1 MKNYLVFS
9 MAALLIG
16 ASSCST
22 KQQEKAAEGF
32 TGAPGEVKLITL
44 DPGHFH
50 AALVQKVSYPQV
62 SKDVYVYAPTGFD
75 VEEHLKRIEGFNT
88 RAENPTEWN
97 EIVYTGPDFLEKML
111 AEKKGNVMVQ
121 AGNNGKKTEYI
132 KKTLEAGINV
142 LSDKPMAIDSRNFKL
157 LEECFEIAKQ
167 KDVLLYDIMTER
179 NEITTMLQ
187 RELSTIPAVYG
198 EQLPGTPEEPAIVK
212 ESVHHLFK
220 LVDNKPLT
228 RPVWYFDV
236 NQQGEGIVDVTT
248 HLVDLVQW
256 EAFPNQIID
265 YKTDIEL
272 LDANRW
278 ATPISREEF
287 KQVTATE
294 PYPEFLQKDVKNDT
308 LQLFCNGDIL
318 YKIKGVTA
326 KVSVIWNYTF
336 PEGGGDT
343 HFSVMKGSKADLVI
357 RQGKEQNYRPELYVE
372 AAEGVDLAAYEKDLT
387 ASMEKIAAAYPGVT
401 LNKIKDGVWLVDIPT
416 KYRVGHEAHFGQV
429 TEHYLEY
436 LKDGKLPDWEVPN
449 MLAKYYVTTSA
460 LDLAKSKAAK

>member
-9 MAALLIG
+9 MAALLVG
-16 ASSCST
+16 TSCST
-22 KQQEKAAEGF
+22 KKEEVKGF

-75 VEEHLKRIEGFNT
+75 VDEHLKRIKGFNT
-88 RAENPTEWN
+88 RADNPTSWN
-97 EIVYTGPDFLEKML
+97 EVVYTGSDFLEKML

-142 LSDKPMAIDSRNFKL
+142 LSDKPMAINSENFKL
-157 LEECFEIAKQ
+157 LKECFDIAKQ
-167 KDVLLYDIMTER
+167 KEIMLYDIMTER

-187 RELSTIPAVYG
+187 RELSTMPVVYG

-212 ESVHHLFK
+212 ESVHHFFK
-220 LVDNKPLT
+220 VVDGKPLT

-256 EAFPNQIID
+256 EAFPEQIID
-265 YKTDIEL
+265 YTKDIEL

-278 ATPISREEF
+278 TTSISPAEF
-287 KQVTATE
+287 TQVTGAET
-294 PYPEFLQKDVKNDT
+294 YPDFLKKDVVDDT
-308 LQLFCNGDIL
+308 LKVYCNGDII
-318 YKIKGVTA
+318 YKIKGVCA

-357 RQGKEQNYRPELYVE
+357 RQGKEQSYQPELYVE
-372 AAEGVDLAAYEKDLT
+372 AVKGVDLSAYEKDLS
-387 ASMEKIAAAYPGVT
+387 ASMDKIASEYPGVA
-401 LNKIKDGVWLVDIPT
+401 LNKIDDGVWQVVIPS

-429 TEHYLEY
+429 MEHFLEY
-436 LKDGKLPDWEVPN
+436 LKDGALPAWEVPN

-460 LDLAKSKAAK
+460 LDLAKSKTK